1 VEHVV
6 LPDGE
11 QYKSTEVLMQ
21 VGRPPSPAGWCVEL
35 QQS

>member
-21 VGRPPSPAGWCVEL
+21 VGRPLSPAGWCAV